1 MTSDAGAAV
10 ERLVLASVPL
20 VDLEVRPMTL
30 EEAIAVRGD
39 ASVRLV
45 LAHARAL
52 TFELARYPAYVVPT
66 LAFPAAFFLIFSST
80 QRGTAATV
88 EMATF
93 AGFAAIGVAFFQFG
107 VGIAVERA
115 SPWEDYLERCRSE
128 SGPGWARARS
138 LRRLCARLRQR
149 RRSWRPRWRPP
160 MQPLPPGTLDR
171 ARDHV
176 TGARSTPF
184 AFLGIALGYWA
195 PARGALPIA
204 NLLYLALSY
213 AGALWIRPHELPS
226 AVASVSPYLPTR
238 ALADALS
245 GTVLGHPFELRA
257 WASLAGFTALF
268 AALAVWGY
276 LRDEGRRFR

>member
-1 MTSDAGAAV
+1 
-10 ERLVLASVPL
+10 
-20 VDLEVRPMTL
+20 
-30 EEAIAVRGD
+30 
-39 ASVRLV
+39 
-45 LAHARAL
+45 L

-115 SPWEDYLERCRSE
+115 SPWETYLRTLPI
-128 SGPGWARARS
+128 GAG
-138 LRRLCARLRQR
+138 ARLSARVL
-149 RRSWRPRWRPP
+149 SAAVFACAASATLVAIALASTDATLAPERWAE
-160 MQPLPPGTLDR
+160 LAITLLLGV
-171 ARDHV
+171 A
-176 TGARSTPF
+176 PF
-184 AFLGIALGYWA
+184 ALLGIALGYWA

-245 GTVLGHPFELRA
+245 GTVLGHPFGLRA